1 MTNPAKKA
9 FVRLEKCLACDLEP
23 GDLFTMDLPD
33 ADWFKREMN
42 RTDVALVIMLRTNL
56 DAADIEDK
64 ETVVYKIHVSTSLT
78 PDHADLLG
86 RRIDPHSPPGLKK
99 FI

>member
-1 MTNPAKKA
+1 MTNPVKKA

-33 ADWFKREMN
+33 TDWFKREMN
-42 RTDVALVIMLRTNL
+42 RTDVALVVMLRTNL

-64 ETVVYKIHVSTSLT
+64 ESVVYKILVSVSHT
-78 PDHADLLG
+78 PDHEEMLNK
-86 RRIDPHSPPGLKK
+86 RVDPHVPPGMKK